1 MTKEELE
8 LDERVK
14 AERKRRIVKNRKR
27 RNLDNKHADA
37 IKLMG
42 IAKYPIDLPS
52 LDKVMWGDSKRV
64 DWLSD
69 GFMWIDKPHKAMDKA
84 MQEIR
89 ALREYIVNQDE
100 AFKNYRK

>member
-8 LDERVK
+8 LDNRVK
-14 AERKRRIVKNRKR
+14 AERKVRIAKNRKR
-27 RNLDNKHADA
+27 RNLDRKHAEA
-37 IKLMG
+37 IKMLG
-42 IAKYPIDLPS
+42 ITKYPIDLPS
-52 LDKVMWGDSKRV
+52 LDKAMWGDNKRV

-89 ALREYIVNQDE
+89 ALRDYIVNINLDKKE
-100 AFKNYRK
+100 S

>member
-8 LDERVK
+8 LDKRVK
-14 AERKRRIVKNRKR
+14 ADRKVRIAKNKKRRF
-27 RNLDNKHADA
+27 LDRKHAES
-37 IKLMG
+37 IKMLG
-42 IAKYPIDLPS
+42 ITKYPIDLPS
-52 LDKVMWGDSKRV
+52 LDKVMWGDNKRV

-89 ALREYIVNQDE
+89 ALRDYIVNINSDKKE
-100 AFKNYRK
+100 S

>member
-8 LDERVK
+8 LDNRVK
-14 AERKRRIVKNRKR
+14 AERKVRIAKNRKR
-27 RNLDNKHADA
+27 RNLDRKHADA

-42 IAKYPIDLPS
+42 IVKYPIDLPS
-52 LDKVMWGDSKRV
+52 LDKVMWGDNKRV

-69 GFMWIDKPHKAMDKA
+69 GFVWIDKPHKAMDKA